1 MKFRI
6 AALCAAVT
14 VFAAAS
20 LPAQIMVTRT
30 VVVAPIGDS
39 TDFALSFPQPRF
51 FIEASRGYGSSED
64 NQAWNIKMGGMFQI
78 NPWGGR
84 SVLVGLFGHELTS
97 NPYNSI
103 GYNPRGALWD
113 ENALFMQ
120 RRDGYDWHTGIF
132 FRCRHEIDASQPTD
146 ERLPDS
152 LHVPTSRLIGLA
164 GVQAGVTT
172 HELRLSPGLRARGFV
187 RAEGYFHNKDDRGP
201 DLVGGPDWRDAAAAF
216 SFGARVSLIQSHAAQ
231 LYGRA
236 WGSTMVFDGA
246 RTPGGLRAASNGRIE
261 AGIRGWGR
269 VGGADLF
276 AAYEHFFDDLS
287 RPAPQTSDVISVGL
301 RVTSSEFF

>member
-1 MKFRI
+1 MRI
-6 AALCAAVT
+6 IVAAALIVAATGARV
-14 VFAAAS
+14 
-20 LPAQIMVTRT
+20 LPAQIMVTRN

-39 TDFALSFPQPRF
+39 ADFAARFPQPRF

-78 NPWGGR
+78 SPWGGR
-84 SVLVGLFGHELTS
+84 SVLLGLFGHELTS

-120 RRDGYDWHTGIF
+120 RRTHFDWHTGVF

-152 LHVPTSRLIGLA
+152 LHVPTARLIGLA
-164 GVQAGVTT
+164 GFQAGITT
-172 HELRLSPGLRARGFV
+172 HERPIGARMRARAFV
-187 RAEGYFHNKDDRGP
+187 RAEGYFHNKDTRSP
-201 DLVGGPDWRDAAAAF
+201 ALLGGPDWRDAVGAF
-216 SFGARVSLIQSHAAQ
+216 TFGGRVAISPAPAAQ
-231 LYGRA
+231 VYGRF
-236 WGSTMVFDGA
+236 WGSTMVFAGG
-246 RTPGGLRAASNGRIE
+246 RTPGGPTAASNGRVE
-261 AGIRGWGR
+261 AGLRGWGMP
-269 VGGADLF
+269 GGADLF

-287 RPAPQTSDVISVGL
+287 RPLPQTSDVISIGI

>member
-1 MKFRI
+1 ML
-6 AALCAAVT
+6 AAAIGAAV
-14 VFAAAS
+14 VVGGAS
-20 LPAQIMVTRT
+20 LPAQMYVTRN
-30 VVVAPIGDS
+30 VLIAPVADTS
-39 TDFALSFPQPRF
+39 RAVSSFPQPRF

-64 NQAWNIKMGGMFQI
+64 NQAWNIKMGGMFQVR
-78 NPWGGR
+78 PWGGR

-120 RRDGYDWHTGIF
+120 SRDRFDWHTGVF
-132 FRCRHEIDASQPTD
+132 FRCRHEIDSALPTD

-152 LHVPTSRLIGLA
+152 LHVPTSRLLGLA

-172 HELRLSPGLRARGFV
+172 HELRLGTRTSGRAFV
-187 RAEGYFHNKDDRGP
+187 RAEGYFHNKDARAP
-201 DLVGGPDWRDAAAAF
+201 TLLGGPDWRDAM
-216 SFGARVSLIQSHAAQ
+216 GATSIGGRVSLHFRRSAQ
-231 LYGRA
+231 LYGRV
-236 WGSTMVFDGA
+236 WGSTMLFQGAHTPDGVW
-246 RTPGGLRAASNGRIE
+246 AASSGRVE
-261 AGIRGWGR
+261 AGIRGWAMP
-269 VGGADLF
+269 GGADLF

-287 RPAPQTSDVISVGL
+287 RPVPQASDVISVGI